1 MRIIPLVNRLLCLA
15 MLVALSGCG
24 FLFGDDGFFPDKS
37 QEYKNAPELEVIDVP
52 PGKSTEALQD
62 NYPIPEI
69 EQSLVL
75 AGDFE
80 VPRPAPLVA
89 GAADEVVRIQK
100 LGDESWALVAMAPGQ
115 LWPQVRSFLSAAS
128 IQVTRVDARAGIMES
143 NWLSMEGAPMQS
155 RFQYRIERGVQRG
168 TSELHVLQMNQAGD
182 VNTWPA
188 KSDDLQQEGEM
199 LRGIAQ
205 YIANSADTAPVSM
218 IADQAISA
226 TGRISLQESE
236 QGYTYIQLGLPY
248 DRAWASLAKGLE
260 ESGFE
265 ITDRDRSAGEYYV
278 RFIGTDREEDDGWF
292 DWLWG
297 GDDDH
302 PLAGQD
308 FLVSM
313 TRQTEEA
320 VTIRLQP
327 REPDPA
333 FDRRQEQALLSL
345 IKGNI
350 N

>member
-1 MRIIPLVNRLLCLA
+1 M
-15 MLVALSGCG
+15 
-24 FLFGDDGFFPDKS
+24 
-37 QEYKNAPELEVIDVP
+37 
-52 PGKSTEALQD
+52 
-62 NYPIPEI
+62 
-69 EQSLVL
+69 
-75 AGDFE
+75 
-80 VPRPAPLVA
+80 
-89 GAADEVVRIQK
+89 
-100 LGDESWALVAMAPGQ
+100 
-115 LWPQVRSFLSAAS
+115 
-128 IQVTRVDARAGIMES
+128 
-143 NWLSMEGAPMQS
+143 
-155 RFQYRIERGVQRG
+155 
-168 TSELHVLQMNQAGD
+168 
-182 VNTWPA
+182 
-188 KSDDLQQEGEM
+188 
-199 LRGIAQ
+199 
-205 YIANSADTAPVSM
+205 SM

-248 DRAWASLAKGLE
+248 DRAWASLAKSLE

-278 RFIGTDREEDDGWF
+278 RFNGPDREEDDGWF

-297 GDDDH
+297 GDDEH
-302 PLAGQD
+302 PLAGKD
-308 FLVSM
+308 FLVSV